1 MERIHGPLVLVAL
14 TLYIPNLIP
23 PSVGVLLGYLC
34 HIISFFITILAQAL
48 NGESIHFLN
57 V

>member
-1 MERIHGPLVLVAL
+1 MERIHGPLVLVTLA
-14 TLYIPNLIP
+14 LYIPKLIP
-23 PSVGVLLGYLC
+23 PFVGVRLGYLC
-34 HIISFFITILAQAL
+34 HIISFFITILAHAL